1 MQDLAFKCWV
11 KAQVAKQQVKEG
23 VKNFFSEENGGADTI
38 IIAVILIVIVLAVA
52 VVFRETIFGWFT
64 DLLKAGDGDMGTLG
78 DGSKP
83 EGV

>member
-38 IIAVILIVIVLAVA
+38 IIAVILIVVVIAVA
-52 VVFRETIFGWFT
+52 VVFREQIFGFFEKLMGAAKEDIDNT
-64 DLLKAGDGDMGTLG
+64 DW
-78 DGSKP
+78 
-83 EGV
+83 EGNPNV